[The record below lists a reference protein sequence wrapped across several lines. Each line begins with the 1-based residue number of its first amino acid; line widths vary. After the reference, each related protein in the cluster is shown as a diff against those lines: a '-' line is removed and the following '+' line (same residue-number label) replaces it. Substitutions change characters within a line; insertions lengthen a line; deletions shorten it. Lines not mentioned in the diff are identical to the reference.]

1 QIALDLY
8 RRARDPH
15 PNLRLIIV
23 PRQKERFDEIAALLV
38 RSGEPFLRR
47 SQVTTHHSPLTT
59 HHSPLTTPVILVDTI
74 GELSAVWGLADVAV
88 VGGSLDGKRGGQNLI
103 EPAAYGAAVLFG
115 PHTWNF
121 KETVTRLLEEQ
132 AAIEVDSGATLERE
146 VVRLLGDAARRA
158 ALGRAA

>member
-1 QIALDLY
+1 
-8 RRARDPH
+8 
-15 PNLRLIIV
+15 
-23 PRQKERFDEIAALLV
+23 
-38 RSGEPFLRR
+38 
-47 SQVTTHHSPLTT
+47 
-59 HHSPLTTPVILVDTI
+59 
-74 GELSAVWGLADVAV
+74 WGLADVAV
-88 VGGSLDGKRGGQNLI
+88 VGGSLDGKRGGQNMI

-158 ALGRAA
+158 ALGRAAQAFVLAQEGATERTMDALDELLALHAPPAGLTKPRPAA